1 MGSNPTVSY
10 IKDLDSKKYYS
21 WVLYDWANS
30 AYATI
35 VLAGFFPIIFAEYFA
50 SFIPSS
56 ERTLY
61 LGISNSAASL
71 FLIFLAPLFGLLA
84 DKFSNKKSFL
94 LIFAGLSIISTLI
107 LSLISKDSYI
117 LASMF
122 FSISLLGFMMSN
134 VFYDSMLLNFES
146 DKYDKIS
153 SMGYALG
160 YLGGGLAFVF
170 TLIFLYFNSDS
181 SVEIISSNK
190 IVFIFA
196 AVWWILFM
204 TPLYL
209 YWNEKPIDNIQ
220 TTNVLDTFREI
231 KLNKPIFLF
240 LISYWIYIDGVDTII
255 RMAINYGLILG
266 FTSTDLLIALLV
278 TQFVAFPGTLII
290 NRISELS
297 SPVIAISGCLIIYL
311 IITILSYFLNHIY
324 EFYLIASLIGF
335 VQGGIQALSR
345 SYYARLIP
353 NNKHSEYFGIYN
365 MLGKFAALLGPLLVG
380 FVSYAFNDSRLGIL
394 SISIFFI
401 IGIYFFLLAS
411 KTRI

>member
-1 MGSNPTVSY
+1 M
-10 IKDLDSKKYYS
+10 DSKKFYS

-50 SFIPSS
+50 TSVLPS

-71 FLIFLAPLFGLLA
+71 ILIFLAPIFGLLS
-84 DKFSNKKSFL
+84 DKFSNKKLFL
-94 LIFAGLSIISTLI
+94 LIFASLSISSTLI
-107 LSLISKDSYI
+107 LSLIAKDSYV
-117 LASMF
+117 LASIF

-146 DKYDKIS
+146 HEYDKIS
-153 SMGYALG
+153 STGYAVG
-160 YLGGGLAFVF
+160 YLGGGIAFVF
-170 TLIFLYFNSDS
+170 TLVFLYSNSDS
-181 SVEIISSNK
+181 SIEIISSNK
-190 IVFIFA
+190 IAFVFA
-196 AVWWILFM
+196 ALWWLLFM
-204 TPLYL
+204 IPLII
-209 YWNEKPIDNIQ
+209 YWIEKPNHQIQ
-220 TTNVLDTFREI
+220 TTNIIDTFKEI
-231 KLNKPIFLF
+231 KLNKPILFF

-266 FTSTDLLIALLV
+266 FTNYDLLVALLV

-290 NRISELS
+290 NKISELS
-297 SPVIAISGCLIIYL
+297 SVTTTISGCLIMYL
-311 IITILSYFLNHIY
+311 IITLLSYSLDSIY
-324 EFYLIASLIGF
+324 EFYLIACLIGF

-345 SYYARLIP
+345 SYFAHLIP

-365 MLGKFAALLGPLLVG
+365 MLGKFAALIGPLLVG
-380 FVSYAFNDSRLGIL
+380 FVTYASNNARLGIL

-401 IGIYFFLLAS
+401 IGLIMFYKSLNY
-411 KTRI
+411 KKI

>member
-1 MGSNPTVSY
+1 
-10 IKDLDSKKYYS
+10 LDSKKFYS

-50 SFIPSS
+50 TSVLPS

-71 FLIFLAPLFGLLA
+71 ILIFLAPIFGLLS
-84 DKFSNKKSFL
+84 DKFSNKKLFL
-94 LIFAGLSIISTLI
+94 LIFASLSIFSTLI
-107 LSLISKDSYI
+107 LSFITKDSYV
-117 LASMF
+117 LASIF

-146 DKYDKIS
+146 HEYDKIS
-153 SMGYALG
+153 STGYAVG
-160 YLGGGLAFVF
+160 YLGGGIAFVF
-170 TLIFLYFNSDS
+170 TLVFLYFNSNS
-181 SVEIISSNK
+181 SIEIISSNK
-190 IVFIFA
+190 IAFVFA
-196 AVWWILFM
+196 ALWWSLFM
-204 TPLYL
+204 IPLII
-209 YWNEKPIDNIQ
+209 YWTEKPNYKTH
-220 TTNVLDTFREI
+220 TTNIIDTFKEI
-231 KLNKPIFLF
+231 KLNRPILFF

-266 FTSTDLLIALLV
+266 FTNYDLLVALLV

-290 NRISELS
+290 NKISELS
-297 SPVIAISGCLIIYL
+297 SVTTTISGCLIMYL
-311 IITILSYFLNHIY
+311 IITLLSYSLDSIY
-324 EFYLIASLIGF
+324 EFYLIACLIGF

-345 SYYARLIP
+345 SYFAHLIP

-365 MLGKFAALLGPLLVG
+365 MLGKFAALIGPLLVG
-380 FVSYAFNDSRLGIL
+380 FVTYASNNARLGIL

-401 IGIYFFLLAS
+401 IGLIMFYKSLNY
-411 KTRI
+411 KKI